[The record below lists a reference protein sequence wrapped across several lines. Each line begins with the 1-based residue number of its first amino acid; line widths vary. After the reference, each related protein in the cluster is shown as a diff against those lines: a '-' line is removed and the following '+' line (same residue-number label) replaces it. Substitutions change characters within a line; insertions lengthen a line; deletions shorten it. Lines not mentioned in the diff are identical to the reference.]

1 MLRVYMLIIVVG
13 LIGGVVYGAYAYYN
27 DTQQRIKTLQENNA
41 KLETV
46 AKANEMT
53 INSLQESQ
61 EKFATLNNELQTKLN
76 LALNY
81 GDDLRK
87 KLHKHDLTRLS
98 IKKPGLIEKRINDG
112 TNKYLTVSSLLLLTL
127 LLSSCGYLRKP
138 EKEIVVKTVEVQKIV
153 PIQPQPKPVDMI
165 DVKFYVVTE
174 ENYEE
179 FKEKFMK
186 TNNDYV
192 FYAVSVHD
200 YENLAFNMA
209 ELYRYIRQ
217 QKEIIIYYE
226 KAVEV
231 KPEEKVE

>member
-1 MLRVYMLIIVVG
+1 MG
-13 LIGGVVYGAYAYYN
+13 LIN
-27 DTQQRIKTLQENNA
+27 
-41 KLETV
+41 
-46 AKANEMT
+46 
-53 INSLQESQ
+53 
-61 EKFATLNNELQTKLN
+61 
-76 LALNY
+76 
-81 GDDLRK
+81 
-87 KLHKHDLTRLS
+87 
-98 IKKPGLIEKRINDG
+98 
-112 TNKYLTVSSLLLLTL
+112 YLTVSSLLLLTL

-209 ELYRYIRQ
+209 ELYRYITQ
-217 QKEIIIYYE
+217 QKEIMIYYE
-226 KAVEV
+226 KAVKV

>member
-1 MLRVYMLIIVVG
+1 MG
-13 LIGGVVYGAYAYYN
+13 LIN
-27 DTQQRIKTLQENNA
+27 
-41 KLETV
+41 
-46 AKANEMT
+46 
-53 INSLQESQ
+53 
-61 EKFATLNNELQTKLN
+61 
-76 LALNY
+76 
-81 GDDLRK
+81 
-87 KLHKHDLTRLS
+87 
-98 IKKPGLIEKRINDG
+98 
-112 TNKYLTVSSLLLLTL
+112 YLTVSSLLLLTL

-138 EKEIVVKTVEVQKIV
+138 EKEIVVKTIEVQKIV

-226 KAVEV
+226 KAVKI
-231 KPEEKVE
+231 KPQEEKDVKE

>member
-1 MLRVYMLIIVVG
+1 MG
-13 LIGGVVYGAYAYYN
+13 LIN
-27 DTQQRIKTLQENNA
+27 
-41 KLETV
+41 
-46 AKANEMT
+46 
-53 INSLQESQ
+53 
-61 EKFATLNNELQTKLN
+61 
-76 LALNY
+76 
-81 GDDLRK
+81 
-87 KLHKHDLTRLS
+87 
-98 IKKPGLIEKRINDG
+98 
-112 TNKYLTVSSLLLLTL
+112 YLTVSSLLLLTL
-127 LLSSCGYLRKP
+127 LLSSCGYIRKP
-138 EKEIVVKTVEVQKIV
+138 EKEIVVKTIEVQKIV

-174 ENYEE
+174 ENYAE

-231 KPEEKVE
+231 KPEDKVE

>member
-1 MLRVYMLIIVVG
+1 MG
-13 LIGGVVYGAYAYYN
+13 LIN
-27 DTQQRIKTLQENNA
+27 
-41 KLETV
+41 
-46 AKANEMT
+46 
-53 INSLQESQ
+53 
-61 EKFATLNNELQTKLN
+61 
-76 LALNY
+76 
-81 GDDLRK
+81 
-87 KLHKHDLTRLS
+87 
-98 IKKPGLIEKRINDG
+98 
-112 TNKYLTVSSLLLLTL
+112 YLTVSSLLLLTL
-127 LLSSCGYLRKP
+127 LLSSCGYIRKP
-138 EKEIVVKTVEVQKIV
+138 EKEIIVKTVEVQKII
-153 PIQPQPKPVDMI
+153 PIQPQPNPIDMI

-209 ELYRYIRQ
+209 ELYRYITQ
-217 QKEIIIYYE
+217 QKEIMIYYE

>member
-1 MLRVYMLIIVVG
+1 MGLR
-13 LIGGVVYGAYAYYN
+13 N
-27 DTQQRIKTLQENNA
+27 
-41 KLETV
+41 
-46 AKANEMT
+46 
-53 INSLQESQ
+53 
-61 EKFATLNNELQTKLN
+61 
-76 LALNY
+76 
-81 GDDLRK
+81 
-87 KLHKHDLTRLS
+87 
-98 IKKPGLIEKRINDG
+98 
-112 TNKYLTVSSLLLLTL
+112 YLTVSSLLLLTL
-127 LLSSCGYLRKP
+127 LLSSCGYIRKP
-138 EKEIVVKTVEVQKIV
+138 EKEIVVKTIEVQKIV

-217 QKEIIIYYE
+217 QKEIMIYYE

>member
-1 MLRVYMLIIVVG
+1 MG
-13 LIGGVVYGAYAYYN
+13 LIN
-27 DTQQRIKTLQENNA
+27 
-41 KLETV
+41 
-46 AKANEMT
+46 
-53 INSLQESQ
+53 
-61 EKFATLNNELQTKLN
+61 
-76 LALNY
+76 
-81 GDDLRK
+81 
-87 KLHKHDLTRLS
+87 
-98 IKKPGLIEKRINDG
+98 
-112 TNKYLTVSSLLLLTL
+112 YLTVSSLLLLTL
-127 LLSSCGYLRKP
+127 LLSSCGYIRKP
-138 EKEIVVKTVEVQKIV
+138 EKEIVVKTVEVQKII

-217 QKEIIIYYE
+217 QKEIMIYYE
-226 KAVEV
+226 KAVKV

>member
-1 MLRVYMLIIVVG
+1 MG
-13 LIGGVVYGAYAYYN
+13 LIN
-27 DTQQRIKTLQENNA
+27 
-41 KLETV
+41 
-46 AKANEMT
+46 
-53 INSLQESQ
+53 
-61 EKFATLNNELQTKLN
+61 
-76 LALNY
+76 
-81 GDDLRK
+81 
-87 KLHKHDLTRLS
+87 
-98 IKKPGLIEKRINDG
+98 
-112 TNKYLTVSSLLLLTL
+112 YLTVSSLLLLTL
-127 LLSSCGYLRKP
+127 LLSSCGYIRKP
-138 EKEIVVKTVEVQKIV
+138 EKEIIVKTVEVQKIV

-174 ENYEE
+174 ENYAE

-217 QKEIIIYYE
+217 QKEIMIYYE

>member
-1 MLRVYMLIIVVG
+1 MG
-13 LIGGVVYGAYAYYN
+13 LIN
-27 DTQQRIKTLQENNA
+27 
-41 KLETV
+41 
-46 AKANEMT
+46 
-53 INSLQESQ
+53 
-61 EKFATLNNELQTKLN
+61 
-76 LALNY
+76 
-81 GDDLRK
+81 
-87 KLHKHDLTRLS
+87 
-98 IKKPGLIEKRINDG
+98 
-112 TNKYLTVSSLLLLTL
+112 YLTVSSLLLLTL
-127 LLSSCGYLRKP
+127 LLSSCGYIRKP
-138 EKEIVVKTVEVQKIV
+138 EKEIVVKTVEVQKII

-217 QKEIIIYYE
+217 QKEIMIYYE
-226 KAVEV
+226 KAV
-231 KPEEKVE
+231 KVEPQEKIE

>member
-1 MLRVYMLIIVVG
+1 MG
-13 LIGGVVYGAYAYYN
+13 LIN
-27 DTQQRIKTLQENNA
+27 
-41 KLETV
+41 
-46 AKANEMT
+46 
-53 INSLQESQ
+53 
-61 EKFATLNNELQTKLN
+61 
-76 LALNY
+76 
-81 GDDLRK
+81 
-87 KLHKHDLTRLS
+87 
-98 IKKPGLIEKRINDG
+98 
-112 TNKYLTVSSLLLLTL
+112 YLTVSSLLLLTL
-127 LLSSCGYLRKP
+127 LLSSCGYIRKP
-138 EKEIVVKTVEVQKIV
+138 EKEIIVKTVEVQKII

-174 ENYEE
+174 ENYAE

-217 QKEIIIYYE
+217 QKEIMIYYE
-226 KAVEV
+226 EAVKV

>member
-1 MLRVYMLIIVVG
+1 MG
-13 LIGGVVYGAYAYYN
+13 LIN
-27 DTQQRIKTLQENNA
+27 
-41 KLETV
+41 
-46 AKANEMT
+46 
-53 INSLQESQ
+53 
-61 EKFATLNNELQTKLN
+61 
-76 LALNY
+76 
-81 GDDLRK
+81 
-87 KLHKHDLTRLS
+87 
-98 IKKPGLIEKRINDG
+98 
-112 TNKYLTVSSLLLLTL
+112 YLTVSSLLLLTL
-127 LLSSCGYLRKP
+127 LLSSCGYIRKP
-138 EKEIVVKTVEVQKIV
+138 EKEIIVKTVEVQKII

-217 QKEIIIYYE
+217 QKEIMIYYE

>member
-1 MLRVYMLIIVVG
+1 MG
-13 LIGGVVYGAYAYYN
+13 LIN
-27 DTQQRIKTLQENNA
+27 
-41 KLETV
+41 
-46 AKANEMT
+46 
-53 INSLQESQ
+53 
-61 EKFATLNNELQTKLN
+61 
-76 LALNY
+76 
-81 GDDLRK
+81 
-87 KLHKHDLTRLS
+87 
-98 IKKPGLIEKRINDG
+98 
-112 TNKYLTVSSLLLLTL
+112 YLTVSSLLLLSL
-127 LLSSCGYLRKP
+127 LLSSCGYIRKP
-138 EKEIVVKTVEVQKIV
+138 EKEIVVKTVEVQKII

-192 FYAVSVHD
+192 FYVVSVHD

-226 KAVEV
+226 KAVKV

>member
-1 MLRVYMLIIVVG
+1 MG
-13 LIGGVVYGAYAYYN
+13 LIN
-27 DTQQRIKTLQENNA
+27 
-41 KLETV
+41 
-46 AKANEMT
+46 
-53 INSLQESQ
+53 
-61 EKFATLNNELQTKLN
+61 
-76 LALNY
+76 
-81 GDDLRK
+81 
-87 KLHKHDLTRLS
+87 
-98 IKKPGLIEKRINDG
+98 
-112 TNKYLTVSSLLLLTL
+112 YLTVSSLLLHTL

-138 EKEIVVKTVEVQKIV
+138 EKEIVVKTIEVQKIV

>member
-1 MLRVYMLIIVVG
+1 MG
-13 LIGGVVYGAYAYYN
+13 LIN
-27 DTQQRIKTLQENNA
+27 
-41 KLETV
+41 
-46 AKANEMT
+46 
-53 INSLQESQ
+53 
-61 EKFATLNNELQTKLN
+61 
-76 LALNY
+76 
-81 GDDLRK
+81 
-87 KLHKHDLTRLS
+87 
-98 IKKPGLIEKRINDG
+98 
-112 TNKYLTVSSLLLLTL
+112 YLTVSSLLLLTL
-127 LLSSCGYLRKP
+127 LLSSCGFIRKP
-138 EKEIVVKTVEVQKIV
+138 EKEIVVKTIEVQKIIPV
-153 PIQPQPKPVDMI
+153 QPQPKPVDMI

-226 KAVEV
+226 KAVKV

>member
-1 MLRVYMLIIVVG
+1 MG
-13 LIGGVVYGAYAYYN
+13 LIN
-27 DTQQRIKTLQENNA
+27 
-41 KLETV
+41 
-46 AKANEMT
+46 
-53 INSLQESQ
+53 
-61 EKFATLNNELQTKLN
+61 
-76 LALNY
+76 
-81 GDDLRK
+81 
-87 KLHKHDLTRLS
+87 
-98 IKKPGLIEKRINDG
+98 
-112 TNKYLTVSSLLLLTL
+112 YLTVSSLLLLTL

-174 ENYEE
+174 ENYAE

-209 ELYRYIRQ
+209 ELYRYITQ
-217 QKEIIIYYE
+217 QKEIMIYYE
-226 KAVEV
+226 KAVKV

>member
-1 MLRVYMLIIVVG
+1 MG
-13 LIGGVVYGAYAYYN
+13 LIN
-27 DTQQRIKTLQENNA
+27 
-41 KLETV
+41 
-46 AKANEMT
+46 
-53 INSLQESQ
+53 
-61 EKFATLNNELQTKLN
+61 
-76 LALNY
+76 
-81 GDDLRK
+81 
-87 KLHKHDLTRLS
+87 
-98 IKKPGLIEKRINDG
+98 
-112 TNKYLTVSSLLLLTL
+112 YLTVSSLLLLTL

-138 EKEIVVKTVEVQKIV
+138 EKEIVVKTIEVQKIV

-174 ENYEE
+174 ENYAE

-217 QKEIIIYYE
+217 QKEIMIYYE
-226 KAVEV
+226 EAVKV

>member
-1 MLRVYMLIIVVG
+1 MG
-13 LIGGVVYGAYAYYN
+13 LIN
-27 DTQQRIKTLQENNA
+27 
-41 KLETV
+41 
-46 AKANEMT
+46 
-53 INSLQESQ
+53 
-61 EKFATLNNELQTKLN
+61 
-76 LALNY
+76 
-81 GDDLRK
+81 
-87 KLHKHDLTRLS
+87 
-98 IKKPGLIEKRINDG
+98 
-112 TNKYLTVSSLLLLTL
+112 YLTVSSLLLLTL

-138 EKEIVVKTVEVQKIV
+138 EKEIVVKTIEVQKIV

-226 KAVEV
+226 KAVKV

>member
-1 MLRVYMLIIVVG
+1 MG
-13 LIGGVVYGAYAYYN
+13 LIN
-27 DTQQRIKTLQENNA
+27 
-41 KLETV
+41 
-46 AKANEMT
+46 
-53 INSLQESQ
+53 
-61 EKFATLNNELQTKLN
+61 
-76 LALNY
+76 
-81 GDDLRK
+81 
-87 KLHKHDLTRLS
+87 
-98 IKKPGLIEKRINDG
+98 
-112 TNKYLTVSSLLLLTL
+112 YLTVSSLLLLTL

-192 FYAVSVHD
+192 FYVVSVHD

-209 ELYRYIRQ
+209 ELYRYIIQ
-217 QKEIIIYYE
+217 QKEIMIYYE
-226 KAVEV
+226 KSVKVE
-231 KPEEKVE
+231 PQEKVE

>member
-1 MLRVYMLIIVVG
+1 MG
-13 LIGGVVYGAYAYYN
+13 LIN
-27 DTQQRIKTLQENNA
+27 
-41 KLETV
+41 
-46 AKANEMT
+46 
-53 INSLQESQ
+53 
-61 EKFATLNNELQTKLN
+61 
-76 LALNY
+76 
-81 GDDLRK
+81 
-87 KLHKHDLTRLS
+87 
-98 IKKPGLIEKRINDG
+98 
-112 TNKYLTVSSLLLLTL
+112 YLTVSSLLLLTL
-127 LLSSCGYLRKP
+127 LLSSCGYIRKP
-138 EKEIVVKTVEVQKIV
+138 EKEIVVKTIEVQKII

-174 ENYEE
+174 ENFAE

-209 ELYRYIRQ
+209 ELYRYIIQ
-217 QKEIIIYYE
+217 QKEIMIYYE